1 MSLLCVIRETEAA
14 FTVGRLPRVPRN
26 HWVTPGSLRVDPIK
40 KLACYILLTI
50 DGDQ

>member
-26 HWVTPGSLRVDPIK
+26 HWVTPGSLRVDPSK
-40 KLACYILLTI
+40 KVAFYILLTI